1 MSRFVGERNAEL
13 IIAAAQQWKEK
24 CALAGGSILSVRQ
37 LWTVQN
43 IAALD
48 QHFVNNPLEGEGDFF
63 SKLES
68 QLEPTAKE
76 VKQLAAEMLWLMLLC
91 PSNISAGKKLE
102 NVQLIWSWSGQELD
116 PDQPL
121 LSKETLT
128 GVGSAGTSFNTNR
141 WRELVY
147 LIQICKQLFVMSQPQ
162 RIELFSDGWRFAEW
176 LQTIEDSDA
185 RQLRHMLL
193 FMLFPDTFE
202 RIFGGTDRKA
212 ISVFFTDKTKSQI
225 NRLSALELDRQ
236 LSQIRQEQEAE
247 LGSKE
252 LDFYVPPL
260 SEQWRDRKAKH
271 WLFSWNPKNWI
282 WDELPAAL
290 DAIKQGKTVTERW
303 NCNNQQVTVG
313 DKAWLVRLGTPPK
326 GIMAVGNVITEPY
339 EDAHWDADKA
349 AAGQTCQYV
358 DIEFSRIIDVFKDNF
373 VTEQDLNIISVDKQN
388 WWPQSSG
395 IEIQK
400 RSAGILEQLWG
411 KLSKPAVTAKES
423 APVIAEPINQI
434 LYGPPGTG
442 KTYHL
447 NKLKEKYSSS
457 AEPVSR
463 EQWLSDQ
470 LLAVRWFDVV
480 FLALYARGGKAKV
493 GEMASHEFVVQKAK
507 AVGRAQHIKQQI
519 WASLQT
525 HAMEASETVK
535 YAKRQ
540 SPFVFDKDPNSTW
553 SLQGDWKEE
562 CEELLAFAE
571 TLKLGPQHQKAAS
584 RFEFVTFH
592 QAYSYEDFVEGIRPI
607 QDEDSGE
614 LIYRVIPGV
623 FRRICQ
629 RAENDPSHRYAIF
642 IDEIN
647 RGNIAKI
654 FGELITLI
662 EPDKRTTPLT
672 TVDPA
677 QGMRLTLPYS
687 GDAFGVPKNLDIYG
701 TMNTADR
708 SISLLDTALRR
719 RFQFKELMPDSGLI
733 NGSRGDGYI
742 EDGEGG
748 VINLRDMLDAMNK
761 RIRFLLNRD
770 LMLGHAYLSKVRT
783 FSDLKTVILNQ
794 FVPLLQEYFYDDWH
808 RIQLVFRDVGS
819 AGEPLEPQIIVHET
833 LTSEN
838 VLGFDHDDFDELA
851 DYRVA
856 PPEEITPDA
865 MRKIYES
872 AG

>member
-1 MSRFVGERNAEL
+1 MSRFVGERNAEA
-13 IIAAAQQWKEK
+13 IIAAASIWKER
-24 CALAGGSILSVRQ
+24 CVLAGGSVLSDKS
-37 LWTVQN
+37 LWTVGTVDEVDRYF
-43 IAALD
+43 ID
-48 QHFVNNPLEGEGDFF
+48 KPLEGEGSFF
-63 SKLES
+63 DKLEN
-68 QLEPTAKE
+68 QFETAAPE
-76 VKQLAAEMLWLMLLC
+76 VKQLVAEMLWLMSLC
-91 PSNISAGKKLE
+91 PSNVRPETKRNSVLQVWG
-102 NVQLIWSWSGQELD
+102 WSGDELN
-116 PDQPL
+116 PSHTL
-121 LSKETLT
+121 LSDETLT
-128 GVGSAGTSFNTNR
+128 GIGSAGTWYSTGR
-141 WRELVY
+141 PTELAY
-147 LIQICKQLFVMSQPQ
+147 CIRLSKALFGLSQAA
-162 RIELFSDGWRFAEW
+162 RAELLGDGWKFAEW
-176 LQTIEDSDA
+176 MERVPENDT
-185 RQLRHMLL
+185 RMFRNMML
-193 FMLFPDTFE
+193 FMLFPDQFE
-202 RIFGGTDRKA
+202 RSFGGDDRRKIAAVFSGQAPRA
-212 ISVFFTDKTKSQI
+212 IG
-225 NRLSALELDRQ
+225 RLKALELDR
-236 LSQIRQEQEAE
+236 LLFEIRQEQEKE
-247 LGSKE
+247 FGTQE

-260 SEQWRDRKAKH
+260 SEQWIDRKTKH
-271 WLFSWNPKNWI
+271 WLFVWNPKNWS

-290 DAIKQGKTVTERW
+290 EAVKQGKTVADRW
-303 NCNNQQVTVG
+303 SCANQNVSVG
-313 DKAWLVRLGTPPK
+313 DKAWLVRLGIPPK

-339 EDAHWDADKA
+339 DDAHWDADKA
-349 AAGQTCQYV
+349 SAGQTAKYV
-358 DIEFSRIIDVFKDNF
+358 DIEFSHIIDVFKDNF
-373 VTEQDLNIISVDKQN
+373 VTEQDLNVISVDKQD

-411 KLSKPAVTAKES
+411 KLSKPAATAKEL

-442 KTYHL
+442 KTYQL
-447 NKLKEKYSSS
+447 NKLKEKYCSS
-457 AEPVSR
+457 AESVSR

-470 LLAVRWFDVV
+470 LLSVRWFDVV
-480 FLALYARGGKAKV
+480 FLALYALGGKAKV
-493 GEMASHEFVVQKAK
+493 GEIANHEFVVQKAK
-507 AVGRAQHIKQQI
+507 AIGRTQNIKQQI

-525 HAMEASETVK
+525 HALEASETVK

-540 SPFVFDKDPNSTW
+540 SPFVFDKEPNSTW

-562 CEELLAFAE
+562 CDELLAFAE
-571 TLKLGPQHQKAAS
+571 TLKLGPQNQKATS

-614 LIYRVIPGV
+614 LTYRVIPGV

-662 EPDKRTTPLT
+662 EPDKRTMPLT
-672 TVDPA
+672 GA
-677 QGMRLTLPYS
+677 AAAHGMRLTLPYS

-708 SISLLDTALRR
+708 SIALLDTALRR
-719 RFQFKELMPDSGLI
+719 RFHFKELMPDAGLI

-748 VINLRDMLDAMNK
+748 VINLREMLDAMNK

-770 LMLGHAYLSKVRT
+770 LMLGHAYLSKVRNFT
-783 FSDLKTVILNQ
+783 DLKTVILSQ

-808 RIQLVFRDVGS
+808 RIQLVFRDVGPT
-819 AGEPLEPQIIVHET
+819 GEPLEPQIIVHEI
-833 LTSEN
+833 LSSES
-838 VLGFDHDDFDELA
+838 VLGFEHDDFDELA

-856 PPEEITPDA
+856 AADDITPDTI
-865 MRKIYES
+865 RKIYES